1 MFSWCGYSL
10 RFHSSAGWNETAF
23 TGSMLRGA
31 FGYSLKHVVCAMRL
45 RDCTG
50 CPLEYSCLYTTI
62 FETRPAPE
70 EAVMTRYDRAPH
82 PFVLSV
88 GLGRR
93 ERAENDSDLIFG
105 LRLFGKACKAA
116 PFILRAFE
124 EAGARGLGGQRVP
137 FRLEQI
143 ELEDVA
149 EAHWLPGQSY
159 PEPAERDPPTAL
171 SKHVKL
177 IFLTPLRLM
186 SNGRLCSPDNFDAS
200 AMAMALV
207 RRVGLINTFFGDRES
222 SMDFSTLRLRP
233 RPSSLSAVPCV
244 GANFPAIPTV
254 RKRANPL
261 EG

>member
-1 MFSWCGYSL
+1 
-10 RFHSSAGWNETAF
+10 
-23 TGSMLRGA
+23 
-31 FGYSLKHVVCAMRL
+31 
-45 RDCTG
+45 
-50 CPLEYSCLYTTI
+50 
-62 FETRPAPE
+62 
-70 EAVMTRYDRAPH
+70 MTRYDRAPH

-222 SMDFSTLRLRP
+222 SMDFSTLKTEAKAIITLSRSLRW
-233 RPSSLSAVPCV
+233 RKLSRYSNRQKARQSI
-244 GANFPAIPTV
+244 GGLIGTV
-254 RKRANPL
+254 ELDLSQTPQMRQILAWAPIVHIGKGTSMGLGRVELAP
-261 EG
+261 